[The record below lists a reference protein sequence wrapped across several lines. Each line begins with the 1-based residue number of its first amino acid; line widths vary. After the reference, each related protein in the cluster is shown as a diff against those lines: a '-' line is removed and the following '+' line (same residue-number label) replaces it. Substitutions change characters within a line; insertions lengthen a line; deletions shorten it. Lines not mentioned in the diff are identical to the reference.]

1 MIDWLHDLPP
11 LQGAALVICVFLL
24 PTLIGSILFQP
35 MVGWLVSREKNANTP
50 VGFLLNAFTLYY
62 GVLLALL
69 SIAVFENYN
78 KAQDA
83 IAREASSLIA
93 LYRNVI
99 GYPEPMRASLVDNLR
114 RYVEE
119 ETTPA
124 AWRARSPDE
133 FSTAGTSLVDEINRQ
148 LVTFKPED
156 QSRDEA
162 LHAATLR
169 SFNDFIGRRR
179 ERIQAMGTS
188 IPPDHLVC
196 RADRSGVERLRPVA
210 VRSQPRD
217 PPHSRRRAELFHRP
231 RHIHGGRARRSVPRR
246 TRAWPGLSPLCA
258 RTNAPAVT
266 PVPEIAP

>member
-78 KAQDA
+78 KAEDA

-188 IPPDHLVC
+188 IPPVIWYVVLIGAALNAFVLWLFDLSRVTHLILG
-196 RADRSGVERLRPVA
+196 GVLSFFIGLVIYMVAALDDPFRGAHGLGPDYLLYAHERMRP
-210 VRSQPRD
+210 
-217 PPHSRRRAELFHRP
+217 L
-231 RHIHGGRARRSVPRR
+231 
-246 TRAWPGLSPLCA
+246 
-258 RTNAPAVT
+258 
-266 PVPEIAP
+266 